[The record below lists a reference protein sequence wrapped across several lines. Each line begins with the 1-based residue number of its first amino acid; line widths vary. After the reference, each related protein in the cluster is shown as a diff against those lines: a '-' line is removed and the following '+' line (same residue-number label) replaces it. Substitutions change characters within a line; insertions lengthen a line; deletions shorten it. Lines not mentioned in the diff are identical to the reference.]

1 MNIIHIDSSLKNKG
15 ISLAYGLVSGIEVK
29 PSPVIINKKLSQV
42 EESIRR
48 EFESGDALSQHPHV
62 KLYRKLLWTF
72 NIDPT
77 KTRPSSEALARRV
90 IRGKPI
96 PRINNIV
103 DIGNIVSLETLI
115 PIGLY
120 DYDRIN
126 PPLTLTTAKGGEE
139 FEPIGGRKIKLKQ
152 GTPII
157 KDSTGKVV
165 HVYPHRDSIHSMVT
179 ESTKTL
185 LVIAAGAPGIPV
197 KNLVQA
203 VNMVINLI
211 KSINPGVIVDI
222 TATPI

>member
-1 MNIIHIDSSLKNKG
+1 MNIIHIDSTLKNKG
-15 ISLAYGLVSGIEVK
+15 ISLAYGLVSEIEVK

-48 EFESGDALSQHPHV
+48 EFKSSDALSQHPYV
-62 KLYRKLLWTF
+62 KSYRKLLWAF

-103 DIGNIVSLETLI
+103 DIGNLVSLETLI

-126 PPLTLTTAKGGEE
+126 PPLTLTTAKGSEE

-203 VNMVINLI
+203 VNMVISLI
-211 KSINPGVIVDI
+211 KSINPGAVVNI